1 MKKSYIKLITFSSF
15 IILLCILNS
24 FLLKKFNTSLL
35 VIFTFILL
43 VITKF
48 TFGFEKDRHR
58 YIKDIILEIII
69 DLIAFFLLFYLSG
82 IIIGFARVDNYL
94 TTKAMLDI
102 IIPLIVYIIIKEYLR
117 YILITKASES
127 KALMILMTITII
139 CLDNTIA
146 FSMSNLTISKDTFLL
161 IALTF
166 IPSIAENILCSWITY
181 HFGYKPNIVY
191 LLIVKLY
198 SYLLPIIPNPN
209 EYVYSIIFFLL
220 PIIILLKLI
229 KWYLKDRVD
238 EEVERVKRKQII
250 YYLPIITLVIILVY
264 LVSGYF
270 KYYAIAIASG
280 SMEPNISKGDVVIV
294 NQDYDSKDLAKGTII
309 AYKYNNKVIVHRI
322 NDIIKKDNIIIIYTK
337 GDANNETDAWK
348 VTEDMIVGTVNFK
361 LPKIGYPTI
370 WLNECWQ
377 GGEI

>member
-1 MKKSYIKLITFSSF
+1 MKKSYIKLITFSSL

-24 FLLKKFNTSLL
+24 LLFRKFTTSLL
-35 VIFTFILL
+35 VIFTLILL
-43 VITKF
+43 VVAKL

-69 DLIAFFLLFYLSG
+69 ALIFFFLLFYLSG
-82 IIIGFARVDNYL
+82 LIIGFARVGNYL
-94 TTKAMLDI
+94 TAKAILGI
-102 IIPLIVYIIIKEYLR
+102 IIPLIVYIVLKEYLR
-117 YILITKASES
+117 YTLIIKASES
-127 KALMILMTITII
+127 KLLMILMTITII

-146 FSMSNLTISKDTFLL
+146 FSMSNLTISKATFLL

-191 LLIVKLY
+191 LLIIKLY

-220 PIIILLKLI
+220 PIVILLKLRR
-229 KWYLKDRVD
+229 WYLNDRVD
-238 EEVERVKRKQII
+238 EEVERVRSKQII
-250 YYLPIITLVIILVY
+250 YYLPIIALVIILVY
-264 LVSGYF
+264 SVSGYF
-270 KYYAIAIASG
+270 KYYAIAIATG
-280 SMEPNISKGDVVIV
+280 SMEPNINKGDIVIV
-294 NQDYDSKDLAKGTII
+294 NQDYDSKDLEKGTVI

-322 NDIIKKDNIIIIYTK
+322 NDIIKNDNIIIIYTK
-337 GDANNETDAWK
+337 GDANNEVDAWK
-348 VTEDMIVGTVNFK
+348 VTEDMVVGTVKLK

-370 WLNECWQ
+370 WLNERW
-377 GGEI
+377 

>member
-35 VIFTFILL
+35 VIFTLILL

-69 DLIAFFLLFYLSG
+69 DLIVFFLLFYLSG
-82 IIIGFARVDNYL
+82 IIIGFARVGNYL
-94 TTKAMLDI
+94 TTKAMLGI
-102 IIPLIVYIIIKEYLR
+102 IMPLIVYIILKEYLR
-117 YILITKASES
+117 YTLITKASES
-127 KALMILMTITII
+127 KALMILMTIAII

-146 FSMSNLTISKDTFLL
+146 FSMSSLTISKDTFLL

-191 LLIVKLY
+191 LLIIKLY

-220 PIIILLKLI
+220 PIVILLKLR

-238 EEVERVKRKQII
+238 EEVERVRRKQII

-264 LVSGYF
+264 SVSGYF
-270 KYYAIAIASG
+270 KYFAIAIATG

-294 NQDYDSKDLAKGTII
+294 NQDYDSKDLEKGTII

-337 GDANNETDAWK
+337 GDANSEADAWK
-348 VTEDMIVGTVNFK
+348 VTEDMIVGTVNLK

-370 WLNECWQ
+370 WLNERW
-377 GGEI
+377 

>member
-35 VIFTFILL
+35 VIFTLILL

-102 IIPLIVYIIIKEYLR
+102 IILLIVYIIIKEYLR
-117 YILITKASES
+117 YTLITKASES

-139 CLDNTIA
+139 FLDNTIA
-146 FSMSNLTISKDTFLL
+146 FSMSSLTISKDTFLL

-191 LLIVKLY
+191 LLIIKLY

-220 PIIILLKLI
+220 PIIILLKLR

-270 KYYAIAIASG
+270 KYHAIAIATG
-280 SMEPNISKGDVVIV
+280 SMEPN
-294 NQDYDSKDLAKGTII
+294 Y
-309 AYKYNNKVIVHRI
+309 YNKQYILLQSLPL
-322 NDIIKKDNIIIIYTK
+322 KKQ
-337 GDANNETDAWK
+337 
-348 VTEDMIVGTVNFK
+348 
-361 LPKIGYPTI
+361 L
-370 WLNECWQ
+370 
-377 GGEI
+377 